1 MAGAAVPEA
10 EATRRAIAWLHTQQ
24 LPDGGFGEQPASE
37 TARSSASA
45 TADAVY
51 TLARLGEDPG
61 GKEWTVGGHS
71 ALDTLA
77 QIGPAFARQ
86 DAGQAGKVA
95 RAVAAAGDN
104 PRSFAGMDLIAI
116 IEGFYNP
123 ATGRY
128 NPDLQYRHSLALEA
142 VARSKE
148 PVPPAAL
155 DALLESRQPGGGW
168 FWSFNGTASDV
179 DSTGRIMETLAEY
192 GDMHCAPAF
201 LPTVNYL
208 LAQQTAEGWGVGNV
222 PGPAN
227 ANSTALA
234 AGGLRTA
241 GYAID
246 SLRYQGNGP
255 GVLDSL
261 LAFQETSGAFVYTH
275 ETGHEE
281 SRLVATLDVLDALA
295 EPPVQAPGCRT
306 LYLPLPLAE
315 NTR

>member
-1 MAGAAVPEA
+1 M
-10 EATRRAIAWLHTQQ
+10 
-24 LPDGGFGEQPASE
+24 
-37 TARSSASA
+37 
-45 TADAVY
+45 Y

-61 GKEWTVGGHS
+61 GQSWTVGSHS
-71 ALDTLA
+71 ALDALA

-95 RAVAAAGDN
+95 RAVAAAGGD
-104 PRSFAGMDLIAI
+104 PRSFAGMDLIATI
-116 IEGFYNP
+116 VGFYNP

-142 VARSKE
+142 VALANE

-155 DALLESRQPGGGW
+155 DALLETRQADGGW

-192 GDMHCAPAF
+192 GDMRCAPVF
-201 LPTVNYL
+201 LPTVSYL
-208 LAQQTAEGWGVGNV
+208 LGQQTAEGWGVGNV

-241 GYAID
+241 GYAIAA
-246 SLRYQGNGP
+246 LRYQGDGP
-255 GVLDSL
+255 SVLDTL
-261 LAFQETSGAFVYTH
+261 LAFQEAGGAFVYTH

-295 EPPVQAPGCRT
+295 APPVQAPGCRT
-306 LYLPLPLAE
+306 FYLPLPLAE
-315 NTR
+315 NIR